1 MMISFAKTSSIT
13 CLHFASAGRHLNKS
27 RGGKEEMN
35 ERACNKNSGTGYF
48 GAS

>member
-1 MMISFAKTSSIT
+1 MMISSAKTSSIT

-27 RGGKEEMN
+27 GGGKEEMN
-35 ERACNKNSGTGYF
+35 ARACNNSGTGYF